1 MGVRAPCGA
10 GSALHADAR
19 SWSFANRAHPSSQ
32 QVVNEICR
40 SSRWRDRYRALVRAI
55 PHHCGRLE
63 AAVRSAQ
70 SHCDPVVFLH
80 DCPRNHYC
88 GRQPPQKKTTAAH
101 RRSRVPEPVARPRDH
116 TFPRWTWRMR
126 ARLWRGDHS
135 GGNRDHRGLLRGG
148 AVTRTPAL
156 MFPSPFTIA
165 MCYSARSP
173 IG

>member
-80 DCPRNHYC
+80 DSRRNHC
-88 GRQPPQKKTTAAH
+88 FRAAH
-101 RRSRVPEPVARPRDH
+101 RLRESCRCSPSSGAETDAALISALSEPASSGSDAQRHLRLDWRDSRSRQSLLARTDSQPEVGAVPSGLPHRPR
-116 TFPRWTWRMR
+116 
-126 ARLWRGDHS
+126 
-135 GGNRDHRGLLRGG
+135 LR
-148 AVTRTPAL
+148 
-156 MFPSPFTIA
+156 
-165 MCYSARSP
+165 
-173 IG
+173 